1 MSQTL
6 GTLESKVKQAVEEL
20 QNLRKDNARLKSE
33 CEMLKSQL
41 ALTGG
46 ENKKAQR
53 VLAEYEH
60 MKRTQEQ
67 ATVRVERALE
77 RLSAM
82 RLN

>member
-1 MSQTL
+1 VPIPL
-6 GTLESKVKQAVEEL
+6 DILESKVKQAVEEL
-20 QNLRKDNARLKSE
+20 QNLRKDNARLQSE

-53 VLAEYEH
+53 ILAEYEQ

-67 ATVRVERALE
+67 ATSRVERALE